1 MSNSFYVKFP
11 GLNKE
16 IVFDRITHNQ
26 FIFDWILE
34 QLPLKVFF
42 YAPVVSG
49 WSICTTLSTK
59 TPITWKPGTE
69 VIENLVEIPVGR
81 VNIFMPNG
89 HCVNWGCK
97 FGKNTKPMSYP
108 TIANVRQEC
117 INSLISVGIDIW
129 YALAWY
135 KNIIRAEFTLN

>member
-11 GLNKE
+11 DLKKE
-16 IVFDRITHNQ
+16 LVFDRISHNQ
-26 FIFDWILE
+26 FIFDWVLE
-34 QLPLKVFF
+34 QLPVNAIF
-42 YAPVVSG
+42 YAPVVCG
-49 WSICTTLSTK
+49 WSISAMLSTK

-69 VIENLVEIPVGR
+69 VIENLVEIPIGR

-97 FGKNTKPMSYP
+97 YGEITEPMSYP
-108 TIANVRQEC
+108 TIAHIREEC
-117 INSLISVGIDIW
+117 TDTLFSVGKDIW
-129 YALAWY
+129 DAVTWS